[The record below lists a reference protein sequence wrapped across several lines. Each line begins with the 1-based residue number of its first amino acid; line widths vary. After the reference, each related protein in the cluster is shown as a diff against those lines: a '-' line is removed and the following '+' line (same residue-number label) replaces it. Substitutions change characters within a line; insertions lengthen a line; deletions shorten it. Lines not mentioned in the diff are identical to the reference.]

1 MISKWINQTW
11 RPPWESHTHVHLH
24 EHRTPYRNFSARR
37 ETEHVPPP
45 LLPSSISSK
54 KTESESGFSAAKKDS
69 KRKREPSDG
78 DDVEVK
84 SPPPTPP
91 EDDDDDGI
99 QVPGFRSIHLLQPGA
114 QSCLGMALLDSTNQ
128 LIILKQEQLQQQVP
142 VLHEGKYSVQAGK
155 SGCRKFHMFNRLQ
168 TRFKEL
174 PKFCRHILWSRW
186 CKDKCV

>member
-24 EHRTPYRNFSARR
+24 EHRRTPNSDFSARQ
-37 ETEHVPPP
+37 ETEHVPP

-54 KTESESGFSAAKKDS
+54 KTESEGGFSAAKKDS

-84 SPPPTPP
+84 SSPPSPP

-99 QVPGFRSIHLLQPGA
+99 QVPGFRSIHLLQPG
-114 QSCLGMALLDSTNQ
+114 SS
-128 LIILKQEQLQQQVP
+128 
-142 VLHEGKYSVQAGK
+142 
-155 SGCRKFHMFNRLQ
+155 CRK
-168 TRFKEL
+168 
-174 PKFCRHILWSRW
+174 LWRSAA
-186 CKDKCV
+186 DKPVWE